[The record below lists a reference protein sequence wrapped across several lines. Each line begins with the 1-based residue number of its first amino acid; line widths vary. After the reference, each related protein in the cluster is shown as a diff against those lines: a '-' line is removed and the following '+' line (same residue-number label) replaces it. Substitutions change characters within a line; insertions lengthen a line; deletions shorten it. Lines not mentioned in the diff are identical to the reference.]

1 MALPRAHRRA
11 DDAVMDVGLILS
23 ILVGLAIALAIVA
36 GGFAARVLMH
46 AAERQPSR
54 RTGSRDR

>member
-1 MALPRAHRRA
+1 
-11 DDAVMDVGLILS
+11 MDGGLILS

-54 RTGSRDR
+54 RIEPRDR

>member
-1 MALPRAHRRA
+1 
-11 DDAVMDVGLILS
+11 MDVGLILS

-36 GGFAARVLMH
+36 GGFAARVLMR

-54 RTGSRDR
+54 RIEPRDH